1 MTIQFQCEHCDQP
14 LQVPQMQ
21 AGDPIRC
28 PNCRHVGV
36 APQATELKKE
46 IEKPTTNPFIR
57 EQEVTEV
64 IRRGKT
70 NNATV
75 GVDRR
80 RVAFSRASIYGF
92 GTLLLCVSTASF
104 FLGMLSGGA
113 PVTNQDSA
121 GLAQLDEVT
130 IRGRVTYPQSDDPE
144 APDVG
149 AVLLL
154 VPTDWTPGEKMDY
167 ETIEPGTDAID
178 YTAGSVL
185 DLQQGGGVVTH
196 TGSDGRFEFQA
207 PTNRTFYMVILS
219 NNVVRPD
226 SPRSEHVTTLN
237 RVMTDAKFWFAD
249 HQYRWTRETFDR
261 HRDIRVYLKSE

>member
-46 IEKPTTNPFIR
+46 IKKPTTNPFTQ
-57 EQEVTEV
+57 EQQVTEV

-113 PVTNQDSA
+113 PVTNQDGA
-121 GLAQLDEVT
+121 GLAQLDEVYDLS
-130 IRGRVTYPQSDDPE
+130 RGCVAY
-144 APDVG
+144 
-149 AVLLL
+149 
-154 VPTDWTPGEKMDY
+154 
-167 ETIEPGTDAID
+167 I
-178 YTAGSVL
+178 
-185 DLQQGGGVVTH
+185 
-196 TGSDGRFEFQA
+196 
-207 PTNRTFYMVILS
+207 NRWEIC
-219 NNVVRPD
+219 VVRD
-226 SPRSEHVTTLN
+226 LC
-237 RVMTDAKFWFAD
+237 
-249 HQYRWTRETFDR
+249 REGTITVVQGR
-261 HRDIRVYLKSE
+261 

>member
-28 PNCRHVGV
+28 PNCRQVGV
-36 APQATELKKE
+36 APHATEAKKE
-46 IEKPTTNPFIR
+46 IEKPTSNPFDQ

-64 IRRGKT
+64 IRRGKSSS
-70 NNATV
+70 ATL

-80 RVAFSRASIYGF
+80 RVAFSRTSIYGF
-92 GTLLLCVSTASF
+92 GALLLSVSVLSF
-104 FLGMLSGGA
+104 FLGMMSGDGPA
-113 PVTNQDSA
+113 TSNDDV
-121 GLAQLDEVT
+121 GFAQVDEVT
-130 IRGRVTYPQSDDPE
+130 IRGRVTYPLSDNPE
-144 APDVG
+144 APDAG

-167 ETIEPGTDAID
+167 QAIEPDTDAIE
-178 YTAGSVL
+178 YTNASVL
-185 DLQQGGGVVTH
+185 DLQQGGGVVTR
-196 TGSDGRFEFQA
+196 TGSDGRFEFQV
-207 PTNRTFYMVILS
+207 PTDRSFYMVILS
-219 NNVVRPD
+219 NNVVRPE
-226 SPRSEHVTTLN
+226 SPRSEHITTLN
-237 RVMTDAKFWFAD
+237 RVITDAKFWFAD

>member
-1 MTIQFQCEHCDQP
+1 
-14 LQVPQMQ
+14 
-21 AGDPIRC
+21 
-28 PNCRHVGV
+28 
-36 APQATELKKE
+36 
-46 IEKPTTNPFIR
+46 
-57 EQEVTEV
+57 
-64 IRRGKT
+64 
-70 NNATV
+70 
-75 GVDRR
+75 
-80 RVAFSRASIYGF
+80 
-92 GTLLLCVSTASF
+92 
-104 FLGMLSGGA
+104 MLSGGA
-113 PVTNQDSA
+113 PVTNQDGA

-167 ETIEPGTDAID
+167 ETIEPGTHAID

-185 DLQQGGGVVTH
+185 DLQQGGGIVTH

-207 PTNRTFYMVILS
+207 PTDRTFYMVILS